1 MTSEPLQQTG
11 LARHDASRQTRP
23 DRELGGID
31 VAGTEVVP
39 IRGGRAA
46 RARGAILRR
55 LLAISD
61 WASLVVGTSV
71 SYLLVTSP
79 PMEPSSI
86 AWSAAFG
93 PAWILV
99 VKLHGLYDQ
108 DHRRIRHST
117 LDELPALFSAAVIG
131 TVVVG
136 VLTRITPAPYIS
148 GTALSILAVTAFLVS
163 ASLRGLTR
171 HIWHARR
178 PPEKSALVGSGGAMR
193 RLSRRLETHPEV
205 HLSLIGYF
213 GDQSRFTPG
222 AEVNG
227 SNGHIKCLGPRSEL
241 ISVAEER
248 GLEHILVA
256 EESIS
261 TDELRSLIGDCKR
274 FGLSLTLVAPNAE
287 LLGPGIQLNRLGELP
302 LLDFAFSDPPR
313 STMALKRGIDIV
325 LSAGMLLLL
334 APLLLVLAIAI
345 KLDSRGPVL
354 FKQVRVGRGG
364 RRFTMFKFRTMV
376 QGADGRVG
384 EVVDTQALA
393 EPSFKVPND
402 PRHTWIGR
410 RLRRFSLDE
419 TPQLLNVLRGEMS
432 LVGPRPE
439 EEAVVALYDER
450 QRLRLGVKPGL
461 TGPMQVYGRGDLTFE
476 ERFALELGYI
486 DNLSIAQDV
495 AILLRTP
502 RAVIGGSGAY

>member
-1 MTSEPLQQTG
+1 MSSEPFQQTG
-11 LARHDASRQTRP
+11 LARREASDETPNGRAASP
-23 DRELGGID
+23 PVD
-31 VAGTEVVP
+31 TEALP

-55 LLAISD
+55 LLALSD
-61 WASLVVGTSV
+61 WVSLVVGTSV
-71 SYLLVTSP
+71 SYLLVTGP
-79 PMEPSSI
+79 PMKPSSI

-93 PAWILV
+93 PAWVLV
-99 VKLHGLYDQ
+99 MKLHGLYDQ

-117 LDELPALFSAAVIG
+117 LDELPALFSAVVIG
-131 TVVVG
+131 TVVIG
-136 VLTRITPAPYIS
+136 ILTRITPAPYIS
-148 GTALSILAVTAFLVS
+148 GTALSILAVTAFFVG
-163 ASLRGLTR
+163 ASMRGLIR
-171 HIWHARR
+171 QIWHSRR
-178 PPEKSALVGSGGAMR
+178 PPEKSALVGSGAAMR
-193 RLSRRLETHPEV
+193 RLSRRIETHPEV
-205 HLSLIGYF
+205 HLSLVGYF
-213 GDQSRFTPG
+213 GEEPDSHSIPG
-222 AEVNG
+222 ANG
-227 SNGHIKCLGPRSEL
+227 GNGNMTFLGPRSEV
-241 ISVAEER
+241 ISVAEQR

-256 EESIS
+256 DDSIS
-261 TDELRSLIGDCKR
+261 TADLRRLIGDCKH

-325 LSAGMLLLL
+325 VSAGLLVLL
-334 APLLLVLAIAI
+334 APFLLIIAIAI

-354 FKQVRVGRGG
+354 FKQVRVGKDG
-364 RRFTMFKFRTMV
+364 RRFVVLKFRTMV
-376 QGADGRVG
+376 ANADERLG
-384 EVVDTQALA
+384 EVVDTKSLD

-476 ERFALELGYI
+476 ERLALERAYI

>member
-11 LARHDASRQTRP
+11 LARHGAPRQARS

-31 VAGTEVVP
+31 AAGTEVVP
-39 IRGGRAA
+39 IRGARAA
-46 RARGAILRR
+46 RTRGAILRR
-55 LLAISD
+55 LLALSD
-61 WASLVVGTSV
+61 WISLVAGTAV
-71 SYLLVTSP
+71 SYLLVTNP

-86 AWSAAFG
+86 AWSAVFG

-99 VKLHGLYDQ
+99 MKLHGLYDQ

-117 LDELPALFSAAVIG
+117 LDELPALFSAVVIG

-136 VLTRITPAPYIS
+136 VLTRLTPAPYFS
-148 GTALSILAVTAFLVS
+148 GTALGVLAVTAFFVD

-171 HIWHARR
+171 KIWHARR
-178 PPEKSALVGSGGAMR
+178 PPEKSAVVGSGGAMR
-193 RLSRRLETHPEV
+193 RLSRRIETHPEV

-213 GDQSRFTPG
+213 GNEPRFNPD

-227 SNGHIKCLGPRSEL
+227 ANGHMRFLGPPSDL
-241 ISVAEER
+241 ISVAEQR

-261 TDELRSLIGDCKR
+261 TDELRRLIGDCKR

-287 LLGPGIQLNRLGELP
+287 LLGPGIQLNRLGDFP

-313 STMALKRGIDIV
+313 STMALKRGIDLV
-325 LSAGMLLLL
+325 VSAGMLLLL
-334 APLLLVLAIAI
+334 APLLMIVAIAI

-354 FKQVRVGRGG
+354 FKQVRVGKGG

-376 QGADGRVG
+376 LGADDRVG
-384 EVVDTQALA
+384 EVVDTEALA
-393 EPSFKVPND
+393 EPSFKVPDD

-476 ERFALELGYI
+476 ERLALERAYI

-502 RAVIGGSGAY
+502 RAVIGGTGAY

>member
-1 MTSEPLQQTG
+1 MTSEQFQQTG
-11 LARHDASRQTRP
+11 LARQDASAETP
-23 DRELGGID
+23 SDGAHGSIAPA
-31 VAGTEVVP
+31 VTEVLP

-55 LLAISD
+55 LLALSD
-61 WASLVVGTSV
+61 WTSLVVGAAV
-71 SYLLVTSP
+71 SYLLVAGVK
-79 PMEPSSI
+79 PSSI

-93 PAWILV
+93 PAWVLV
-99 VKLHGLYDQ
+99 MKLQGLYDQ

-117 LDELPALFSAAVIG
+117 LDELPALFSATVIG

-136 VLTRITPAPYIS
+136 VLTRVTPAPYVK
-148 GTALSILAVTAFLVS
+148 GTALGVLAVTAFVVG
-163 ASLRGLTR
+163 ASLRGVIREL
-171 HIWHARR
+171 WHTRR
-178 PPEKSALVGSGGAMR
+178 PPEKSAVVGSGAAMR
-193 RLSRRLETHPEV
+193 RLSRRIETHPEV
-205 HLSLIGYF
+205 HLALVGYF
-213 GDQSRFTPG
+213 GDPDAHSG
-222 AEVNG
+222 ARANG
-227 SNGHIKCLGPRSEL
+227 ANGQMACLGPRSEL
-241 ISVAEER
+241 ISVAEQH

-261 TDELRSLIGDCKR
+261 TDELRRLIGDCKR

-325 LSAGMLLLL
+325 VSAGLLLLL
-334 APLLLVLAIAI
+334 APLLLVVAVAI
-345 KLDSRGPVL
+345 KLDSDGPVL
-354 FKQVRVGRGG
+354 FKQTRVGKGG
-364 RRFTMFKFRTMV
+364 RRFTMLKFRTMV
-376 QGADGRVG
+376 RGADERLT
-384 EVVDTQALA
+384 EVVNTEALA

-410 RLRRFSLDE
+410 RLRRLSLDE

-476 ERFALELGYI
+476 ERLALERAYI

>member
-1 MTSEPLQQTG
+1 MTSEQLQQTG
-11 LARHDASRQTRP
+11 LAR
-23 DRELGGID
+23 REVSDEMPPGRESEDLQPGA
-31 VAGTEVVP
+31 AGVLPTS
-39 IRGGRAA
+39 GGRAA

-55 LLAISD
+55 LLALSD

-71 SYLLVTSP
+71 AYLIVSSP
-79 PMEPSSI
+79 PVHASSI

-99 VKLHGLYDQ
+99 MKLHGLYDQ

-117 LDELPALFSAAVIG
+117 LDELPALFSAVVIG
-131 TVVVG
+131 TVTVG

-148 GTALSILAVTAFLVS
+148 GTALSILAVTAFVVC
-163 ASLRGLTR
+163 ASLRGLIR
-171 HIWHARR
+171 QIWHARR
-178 PPEKSALVGSGGAMR
+178 PPEKSALVGSGAAMR
-193 RLSRRLETHPEV
+193 RLSRRIETHPEV
-205 HLSLIGYF
+205 HLSLVGYF
-213 GDQSRFTPG
+213 GDEPDSHSDTG
-222 AEVNG
+222 ANG
-227 SNGHIKCLGPRSEL
+227 GNGNMRCLGPRSEV
-241 ISVAEER
+241 ISVAEQR

-256 EESIS
+256 DESIS
-261 TDELRSLIGDCKR
+261 TDDLRRLIGDCKR

-313 STMALKRGIDIV
+313 STMALKRGIDIIV
-325 LSAGMLLLL
+325 SAGMLVLLS
-334 APLLLVLAIAI
+334 PLLLVVAIAI

-354 FKQVRVGRGG
+354 FKQVRVGRDG
-364 RRFTMFKFRTMV
+364 RRFVMVKFRTMV
-376 QGADGRVG
+376 QGADQRLD
-384 EVVDTQALA
+384 EVVDTGTLA
-393 EPSFKVPND
+393 EPSFKVPKD

-410 RLRRFSLDE
+410 RLRRLSLDE

-450 QRLRLGVKPGL
+450 QLLRLGVKPGL

-476 ERFALELGYI
+476 ERLALERAYI

>member
-1 MTSEPLQQTG
+1 MTSEPFQQTG
-11 LARHDASRQTRP
+11 LARHDASREPSPRGEPRTI
-23 DRELGGID
+23 DRAAI
-31 VAGTEVVP
+31 EVVP

-55 LLAISD
+55 LLALSD
-61 WASLVVGTSV
+61 WTSLVVGTSI

-99 VKLHGLYDQ
+99 MKLHGLYDQ

-117 LDELPALFSAAVIG
+117 LDELPALFSAVVIG
-131 TVVVG
+131 TVMVG
-136 VLTRITPAPYIS
+136 VLTRLTPAPYIS
-148 GTALSILAVTAFLVS
+148 GTALSILAVTAFVLS

-171 HIWHARR
+171 QIWHARR
-178 PPEKSALVGSGGAMR
+178 PPEKSALVGSGAAMR
-193 RLSRRLETHPEV
+193 RLSRRIETHPEV
-205 HLSLIGYF
+205 HLSLVGYF
-213 GDQSRFTPG
+213 GEEQDSSSNAG
-222 AEVNG
+222 ANG
-227 SNGHIKCLGPRSEL
+227 ANGHVRYLGPRSDL
-241 ISVAEER
+241 ISVSEQR

-256 EESIS
+256 DDSIS

-313 STMALKRGIDIV
+313 STLALKRGIDILV
-325 LSAGMLLLL
+325 SAGMLLLL
-334 APLLLVLAIAI
+334 APLLVVVSIAI

-354 FKQVRVGRGG
+354 FKQVRVGKGG
-364 RRFTMFKFRTMV
+364 RRFTMLKFRTMIH
-376 QGADGRVG
+376 GADERVS
-384 EVVDTQALA
+384 EVVDTQALV

-410 RLRRFSLDE
+410 RLRRLSLDE

-476 ERFALELGYI
+476 ERLALERAYI

>member
-1 MTSEPLQQTG
+1 MTSEPFQQTG
-11 LARHDASRQTRP
+11 LARQDSSHEAPADAR
-23 DRELGGID
+23 REPIEISD
-31 VAGTEVVP
+31 TETLP
-39 IRGGRAA
+39 IRGGREA

-55 LLAISD
+55 LLALSD
-61 WASLVVGTSV
+61 WASLIAGTSV
-71 SYLLVTSP
+71 SYLVVTSP
-79 PMEPSSI
+79 PMKPSSI

-99 VKLHGLYDQ
+99 MKLHGLYDQ

-117 LDELPALFSAAVIG
+117 LDELPALFSAVVIG
-131 TVVVG
+131 TVLVG
-136 VLTRITPAPYIS
+136 VLTRFTPAPYIS
-148 GTALSILAVTAFLVS
+148 GTGLSILAVTAFVIG
-163 ASLRGLTR
+163 ASLRGLIR
-171 HIWHARR
+171 QIWHARR
-178 PPEKSALVGSGGAMR
+178 PPEKSALVGSGAAMR
-193 RLSRRLETHPEV
+193 RLSRRVETHPEV

-213 GDQSRFTPG
+213 GDEPDAQ
-222 AEVNG
+222 
-227 SNGHIKCLGPRSEL
+227 SNGEANGANGKMSCLGPRSDL
-241 ISVAEER
+241 ISVAEQR
-248 GLEHILVA
+248 GLERILVA
-256 EESIS
+256 DESIS
-261 TDELRSLIGDCKR
+261 TDELRRLIGDCKR

-313 STMALKRGIDIV
+313 STMALKRGIDIIV
-325 LSAGMLLLL
+325 SAGMLLLL
-334 APLLLVLAIAI
+334 APFLLLIAIAI

-354 FKQVRVGRGG
+354 FKQVRVGKGS
-364 RRFTMFKFRTMV
+364 RRFVMLKFRTMV
-376 QGADGRVG
+376 QDADERLG
-384 EVVDTQALA
+384 EVVDTKALA

-419 TPQLLNVLRGEMS
+419 TPQLVNVLRGEMS

-439 EEAVVALYDER
+439 EEDVVALYDER

-476 ERFALELGYI
+476 ERLALERAYI

>member
-1 MTSEPLQQTG
+1 MTSDPVQQTG
-11 LARHDASRQTRP
+11 LARQEASQETAP
-23 DRELGGID
+23 GREPETIAP
-31 VAGTEVVP
+31 AGTEVLP

-46 RARGAILRR
+46 RMRGAILRR
-55 LLAISD
+55 LLALSD
-61 WASLVVGTSV
+61 WTSLVIGTTV
-71 SYLLVTSP
+71 SYLLVSSP
-79 PMEPSSI
+79 PVHASSI

-99 VKLHGLYDQ
+99 MKLHGLYDQ

-117 LDELPALFSAAVIG
+117 LDELPALFSAVVIG
-131 TVVVG
+131 TVAIG
-136 VLTRITPAPYIS
+136 VLTRFTPAPYIS
-148 GTALSILAVTAFLVS
+148 GTALSIIAVTAFVVG
-163 ASLRGLTR
+163 ASLRGLIR
-171 HIWHARR
+171 QVWHARR
-178 PPEKSALVGSGGAMR
+178 PPEKSALVGSGAAMR
-193 RLSRRLETHPEV
+193 RLSRRIETHPEV
-205 HLSLIGYF
+205 HLSLVGYF
-213 GDQSRFTPG
+213 GDASDSHSG
-222 AEVNG
+222 AGGNG
-227 SNGHIKCLGPRSEL
+227 ANGNMACLGPRSEL
-241 ISVAEER
+241 ISVAEQR

-256 EESIS
+256 DDSIS
-261 TDELRSLIGDCKR
+261 TEDLRRLIGDCKR

-325 LSAGMLLLL
+325 VSAGMLLLL
-334 APLLLVLAIAI
+334 APLLAVVAIAI

-354 FKQVRVGRGG
+354 FKQVRVGKGG
-364 RRFTMFKFRTMV
+364 RRFTMLKFRTMV
-376 QGADGRVG
+376 HGADERVG
-384 EVVDTQALA
+384 EVVDTQALD

-410 RLRRFSLDE
+410 RLRRLSLDE

-476 ERFALELGYI
+476 ERLALERAYI

>member
-1 MTSEPLQQTG
+1 MTSEPFQQTG
-11 LARHDASRQTRP
+11 LARDDAPRQTP
-23 DRELGGID
+23 AVRELDGID
-31 VAGTEVVP
+31 VADTKVLP
-39 IRGGRAA
+39 TRGGRAA

-55 LLAISD
+55 LLALTD
-61 WASLVVGTSV
+61 WVSLIAGTSV
-71 SYLLVTSP
+71 SYLLVSNP
-79 PMEPSSI
+79 PMQPASI
-86 AWSAAFG
+86 AWSAAFS

-99 VKLHGLYDQ
+99 MKLHGLYDQ

-117 LDELPALFSAAVIG
+117 LDELPALFSAVVIG
-131 TVVVG
+131 TVAIG
-136 VLTRITPAPYIS
+136 VLTRITPAPYVS
-148 GTALSILAVTAFLVS
+148 GTALGILAVTAFVVS

-171 HIWHARR
+171 QIWHARR
-178 PPEKSALVGSGGAMR
+178 PPEKSAVVGSGGAMR
-193 RLSRRLETHPEV
+193 RLSRRIETHPEV
-205 HLSLIGYF
+205 HLSLVGYF
-213 GDQSRFTPG
+213 GDETASHSNAETNG
-222 AEVNG
+222 ANG
-227 SNGHIKCLGPRSEL
+227 QMRCLGPRSEL
-241 ISVAEER
+241 ISVAEQR

-256 EESIS
+256 DESIS
-261 TDELRSLIGDCKR
+261 TDELRGLIGDCKR

-313 STMALKRGIDIV
+313 STMALKRGIDIAV
-325 LSAGMLLLL
+325 SAGMLLLL
-334 APLLLVLAIAI
+334 APLLLIVAIAI

-364 RRFTMFKFRTMV
+364 GPFTMFKFRTMV
-376 QGADGRVG
+376 DGADERVS
-384 EVVDTQALA
+384 EVVNTEALV

-410 RLRRFSLDE
+410 RLRRLSLDE
-419 TPQLLNVLRGEMS
+419 TPQLWNVLHGEMS

-450 QRLRLGVKPGL
+450 QRLRLGVKPGI

-476 ERFALELGYI
+476 ERLALELAYI

>member
-1 MTSEPLQQTG
+1 MTSEPFQQTG
-11 LARHDASRQTRP
+11 LARQDAVLEAPSDGAP
-23 DRELGGID
+23 GSSAPA
-31 VAGTEVVP
+31 VTEVSP

-55 LLAISD
+55 LLALSD
-61 WASLVVGTSV
+61 WTSLVVGMAV
-71 SYLLVTSP
+71 SCLLVSGVK
-79 PMEPSSI
+79 PSAI
-86 AWSAAFG
+86 AWAAAFG
-93 PAWILV
+93 PAWVLV
-99 VKLHGLYDQ
+99 MKLQGLYDQ

-117 LDELPALFSAAVIG
+117 LDELPALFSATVIG

-136 VLTRITPAPYIS
+136 VLTRVTPSPYVK
-148 GTALSILAVTAFLVS
+148 GTALGVLAVTAFVIG
-163 ASLRGLTR
+163 ASLRGFIR
-171 HIWHARR
+171 QMWHARR
-178 PPEKSALVGSGGAMR
+178 PPEKSAVVGSGAAMR
-193 RLSRRLETHPEV
+193 RLSRRIETHPEV
-205 HLSLIGYF
+205 HLSLVGYF
-213 GDQSRFTPG
+213 GDAPDAHSG
-222 AEVNG
+222 ARVNG
-227 SNGHIKCLGPRSEL
+227 AKGQMACLGSRSEL
-241 ISVAEER
+241 ISVAEHH

-261 TDELRSLIGDCKR
+261 TDELRRLIGDCKR

-325 LSAGMLLLL
+325 VSAGMLLLL
-334 APLLLVLAIAI
+334 APLLLVVAVAI

-354 FKQVRVGRGG
+354 FKQIRVGKGG
-364 RRFTMFKFRTMV
+364 RRFTMLKFRTMV
-376 QGADGRVG
+376 HGADERVI
-384 EVVDTQALA
+384 EVVDTEALA

-410 RLRRFSLDE
+410 RLRRLSLDE

-476 ERFALELGYI
+476 ERLALERAYI

>member
-1 MTSEPLQQTG
+1 MTSEPIQDTG
-11 LARHDASRQTRP
+11 LVRPEASEQAPP
-23 DRELGGID
+23 DRERRIE
-31 VAGTEVVP
+31 VADTEVHP
-39 IRGGRAA
+39 TRGGREA

-55 LLAISD
+55 LLALSD
-61 WASLVVGTSV
+61 WSSLVIGTSV
-71 SYLLVTSP
+71 SYLLVSNP
-79 PMEPSSI
+79 PVHASSI
-86 AWSAAFG
+86 AWSAVFG

-99 VKLHGLYDQ
+99 MKLQGLYDQ

-117 LDELPALFSAAVIG
+117 LDELPAFFAAVVIG
-131 TVVVG
+131 TVVIG
-136 VLTRITPAPYIS
+136 VLTRITPAPYVS
-148 GTALSILAVTAFLVS
+148 GTTLGVLAATAFVVG
-163 ASLRGLTR
+163 ASLRGLIR

-178 PPEKSALVGSGGAMR
+178 PPEKSALVGSGAAMR
-193 RLSRRLETHPEV
+193 RLSRRIETHPEV

-213 GDQSRFTPG
+213 GDEQDSHSN
-222 AEVNG
+222 ANG
-227 SNGHIKCLGPRSEL
+227 GNGHITRLGSQSEVVA
-241 ISVAEER
+241 VAEQR

-256 EESIS
+256 DEEIS
-261 TDELRSLIGDCKR
+261 TGDLRRLIGDCKR

-313 STMALKRGIDIV
+313 STMAMKRGIDIV
-325 LSAGMLLLL
+325 VSAGLLLLL
-334 APLLLVLAIAI
+334 APLLLIISIAI

-354 FKQVRVGRGG
+354 FKQVRVGKGG
-364 RRFTMFKFRTMV
+364 RRFTMLKFRTMV
-376 QGADGRVG
+376 QGADQRLD
-384 EVVDTQALA
+384 EVVDTEALE

-419 TPQLLNVLRGEMS
+419 TSQLLNVLRGEMS

-476 ERFALELGYI
+476 ERLALERAYI

>member
-1 MTSEPLQQTG
+1 M
-11 LARHDASRQTRP
+11 AS
-23 DRELGGID
+23 
-31 VAGTEVVP
+31 
-39 IRGGRAA
+39 
-46 RARGAILRR
+46 
-55 LLAISD
+55 
-61 WASLVVGTSV
+61 
-71 SYLLVTSP
+71 
-79 PMEPSSI
+79 SSI

-99 VKLHGLYDQ
+99 MKLHGLYDQ

-117 LDELPALFSAAVIG
+117 LDELPALFSAVVIG

-136 VLTRITPAPYIS
+136 VLIRLTPAPYVS
-148 GTALSILAVTAFLVS
+148 GTALAILAVTAFVVG
-163 ASLRGLTR
+163 ASLRGLIR
-171 HIWHARR
+171 QVWHARR
-178 PPEKSALVGSGGAMR
+178 PPEKSALVGSGRAMR
-193 RLSRRLETHPEV
+193 RLSRRIETHPEV

-213 GDQSRFTPG
+213 GDEPASVPG

-227 SNGHIKCLGPRSEL
+227 ANGRIRCLGPRSDL
-241 ISVAEER
+241 ISVAEQR

-261 TDELRSLIGDCKR
+261 TDELRGLIADCKR

-325 LSAGMLLLL
+325 VSAGTLALL
-334 APLLLVLAIAI
+334 APLLLGVAIAI
-345 KLDSRGPVL
+345 KLDSRGSVL

-364 RRFTMFKFRTMV
+364 RRFVMFKFRTMV
-376 QGADGRVG
+376 HGADERVG

-410 RLRRFSLDE
+410 RLRRLSLDE

-476 ERFALELGYI
+476 ERLALELAYI
-486 DNLSIAQDV
+486 DNLSITQDV

>member
-1 MTSEPLQQTG
+1 MTSEPFQQTG
-11 LARHDASRQTRP
+11 LAREKALRQTLVG
-23 DRELGGID
+23 REVMEVASAESD
-31 VAGTEVVP
+31 VLP
-39 IRGGRAA
+39 IRGARAA

-55 LLAISD
+55 LLAIAD
-61 WASLVVGTSV
+61 WIALIVGAAL
-71 SYLLVTSP
+71 SYLLIATV
-79 PMEPSSI
+79 EPSSI

-99 VKLHGLYDQ
+99 MKLHGLYDQ

-117 LDELPALFSAAVIG
+117 LDELPALFSATVIG

-136 VLTRITPAPYIS
+136 VLIRITPAPYVK
-148 GTALSILAVTAFLVS
+148 GTALGVLAVTAFVVG

-178 PPEKSALVGSGGAMR
+178 PPEKSAVVGSGASMR
-193 RLSRRLETHPEV
+193 RLSRRIQTHPEV
-205 HLSLIGYF
+205 HLSLVGYF
-213 GDQSRFTPG
+213 GDGRPSDPDAEING
-222 AEVNG
+222 A
-227 SNGHIKCLGPRSEL
+227 NGHMKCLGPSSEL
-241 ISVAEER
+241 ISVAEQR

-261 TDELRSLIGDCKR
+261 TAELRRLIGDCKR

-325 LSAGMLLLL
+325 ASAGLLLLL
-334 APLLLVLAIAI
+334 APLLLVVAVAI

-354 FKQVRVGRGG
+354 FKQVRVGKGG
-364 RRFTMFKFRTMV
+364 RRFTMLKFRTMV
-376 QGADGRVG
+376 HGADERVD
-384 EVVDTQALA
+384 EVVDTQALDG
-393 EPSFKVPND
+393 PSFKVPND

-410 RLRRFSLDE
+410 RLRRLSLDE

-439 EEAVVALYDER
+439 EEAVVVLYDDR
-450 QRLRLGVKPGL
+450 QRLRLAVKPGL

-476 ERFALELGYI
+476 ERLALERAYI

>member
-1 MTSEPLQQTG
+1 MTSEPFQQTG
-11 LARHDASRQTRP
+11 LARQDASRQTLL
-23 DRELGGID
+23 DRELAGIKMAD
-31 VAGTEVVP
+31 TEVAP

-55 LLAISD
+55 LLALSD
-61 WASLVVGTSV
+61 WASLVAGTSV
-71 SYLLVTSP
+71 SYLLVSNP

-99 VKLHGLYDQ
+99 MKLHGLYDQ

-117 LDELPALFSAAVIG
+117 LDELPTLFSAVVIG

-136 VLTRITPAPYIS
+136 VLTRLTPAPYVS
-148 GTALSILAVTAFLVS
+148 GTALGILAVTAFVVG
-163 ASLRGLTR
+163 ASLRGLIR
-171 HIWHARR
+171 QIWHARR
-178 PPEKSALVGSGGAMR
+178 PPEKSALVGSGAAMR
-193 RLSRRLETHPEV
+193 RLSRRIQTHPEV
-205 HLSLIGYF
+205 HLSLVGYF
-213 GDQSRFTPG
+213 GDEPDSH
-222 AEVNG
+222 
-227 SNGHIKCLGPRSEL
+227 SNGDANGANGNIGCLGPRSEL
-241 ISVAEER
+241 ISVAEQR

-256 EESIS
+256 DESIS
-261 TDELRSLIGDCKR
+261 TDDLRRLIGDCKR

-287 LLGPGIQLNRLGELP
+287 LLGPGIQLNRLGEIP

-313 STMALKRGIDIV
+313 STLALKRGIDIIV
-325 LSAGMLLLL
+325 SAGMLLLL
-334 APLLLVLAIAI
+334 GPLLLAVAIAI

-354 FKQVRVGRGG
+354 FKQVRVGKGG
-364 RRFTMFKFRTMV
+364 RRFVVLKFRTMV
-376 QGADGRVG
+376 DGADEKVS
-384 EVVDTQALA
+384 EVVDTGALV

-410 RLRRFSLDE
+410 RLRRLSLDE

-439 EEAVVALYDER
+439 EEGVVALYDER

-476 ERFALELGYI
+476 ERFALERAYI

>member
-1 MTSEPLQQTG
+1 MTSEPFQQTG
-11 LARHDASRQTRP
+11 LAREEASRQTRVG
-23 DRELGGID
+23 REPVEMDASKTKVL
-31 VAGTEVVP
+31 P
-39 IRGGRAA
+39 IRGGQAA

-61 WASLVVGTSV
+61 WISLIVGMAI
-71 SYLLVTSP
+71 SYLVIASVK
-79 PMEPSSI
+79 PSSI
-86 AWSAAFG
+86 SWAVAFG

-99 VKLHGLYDQ
+99 MKLHGLYDQ

-117 LDELPALFSAAVIG
+117 LDELPALFSATVIG

-136 VLTRITPAPYIS
+136 VLIRITPAPYVK
-148 GTALSILAVTAFLVS
+148 GTALGVLAVTAFVIG

-178 PPEKSALVGSGGAMR
+178 PPEKSAVVGSGAAMR
-193 RLSRRLETHPEV
+193 RLSRRIETHPEV
-205 HLSLIGYF
+205 HLSLVGYF
-213 GDQSRFTPG
+213 GDERTTDP
-222 AEVNG
+222 EVGGNG
-227 SNGHIKCLGPRSEL
+227 TIGHLRCLGSRSEL
-241 ISVAEER
+241 ISVAEQR

-256 EESIS
+256 EDSIS
-261 TDELRSLIGDCKR
+261 TAELRRLIGDCKR

-325 LSAGMLLLL
+325 GSAGLLLLL
-334 APLLLVLAIAI
+334 APLLLVVAIAI
-345 KLDSRGPVL
+345 KLDSRGPML
-354 FKQVRVGRGG
+354 FKQVRVGKGG
-364 RRFTMFKFRTMV
+364 RRFTMVKFRTMV
-376 QGADGRVG
+376 HGADERVG
-384 EVVDTQALA
+384 EVVDTQALD

-410 RLRRFSLDE
+410 RLRRLSLDE

-439 EEAVVALYDER
+439 EEAVVAIYDDR
-450 QRLRLGVKPGL
+450 QRLRLAVKPGL

-476 ERFALELGYI
+476 ERLALERAYI

-502 RAVIGGSGAY
+502 RAVIGGNGAY

>member
-1 MTSEPLQQTG
+1 MTSEPFHQAG
-11 LARHDASRQTRP
+11 LARQDASDETLP
-23 DRELGGID
+23 AAEPIAVDS
-31 VAGTEVVP
+31 ATTEVLP
-39 IRGGRAA
+39 TRGGRAA

-61 WASLVVGTSV
+61 WASLVVGTTV
-71 SYLLVTSP
+71 SYLFASGP
-79 PMEPSSI
+79 PVHASSI

-99 VKLHGLYDQ
+99 MKLHGLYDQ

-117 LDELPALFSAAVIG
+117 LDELPALFSATVIG
-131 TVVVG
+131 TVVIG
-136 VLTRITPAPYIS
+136 ILARITPAPYMS
-148 GTALSILAVTAFLVS
+148 GTALGVLAVTAFVVG
-163 ASLRGLTR
+163 ASLRGMIR
-171 HIWHARR
+171 QIWHSRR
-178 PPEKSALVGSGGAMR
+178 PPEKSALVGSGRAMQRLR
-193 RLSRRLETHPEV
+193 RRIQTHPEV
-205 HLSLIGYF
+205 HLTLVGYF
-213 GDQSRFTPG
+213 GDEPDTNG
-222 AEVNG
+222 AANG
-227 SNGHIKCLGPRSEL
+227 ANGHITRLGSRSEV
-241 ISVAEER
+241 ISVAEQR

-256 EESIS
+256 DESIS
-261 TDELRSLIGDCKR
+261 TGELRSLIGDCKK

-313 STMALKRGIDIV
+313 STMALKRGIDILV
-325 LSAGMLLLL
+325 SAGLLLLL
-334 APLLLVLAIAI
+334 APLLLIIAIAI

-354 FKQVRVGRGG
+354 YKQVRVGKGG
-364 RRFTMFKFRTMV
+364 RRFTMLKFRTMV
-376 QGADGRVG
+376 QDADQRLD
-384 EVVDTQALA
+384 EVVDTGALD

-410 RLRRFSLDE
+410 RLRRLSLDE

-476 ERFALELGYI
+476 ERLALERAYI

>member
-1 MTSEPLQQTG
+1 MSSEEIQQAG
-11 LARHDASRQTRP
+11 IARQDASQRTLRSARP
-23 DRELGGID
+23 DFD
-31 VAGTEVVP
+31 AVDGTEVLP
-39 IRGGRAA
+39 IRGGREA

-55 LLAISD
+55 LLALSD
-61 WASLVVGTSV
+61 WTALVAGTAVSSV
-71 SYLLVTSP
+71 LISGV
-79 PMEPSSI
+79 EASSI
-86 AWSAAFG
+86 AWSVAFG

-136 VLTRITPAPYIS
+136 VLARITPAPNLS
-148 GTALSILAVTAFLVS
+148 DGALVVLASSAFFIGS
-163 ASLRGLTR
+163 ALRGLTR
-171 HIWHARR
+171 QIWHATR

-193 RLSRRLETHPEV
+193 RLSRRIETHPEV
-205 HLSLIGYF
+205 HLSLVGYF
-213 GDQSRFTPG
+213 GDPPSTGGNG
-222 AEVNG
+222 A
-227 SNGHIKCLGPRSEL
+227 NGHMACLGPRSEL
-241 ISVAEER
+241 ISVAEQR

-261 TDELRSLIGDCKR
+261 TDELRLLIGDCKR

-313 STMALKRGIDIV
+313 STMALKRGIDIIA
-325 LSAGMLLLL
+325 SAGMLLVL
-334 APLLLVLAIAI
+334 APLLLLVAIGI

-354 FKQVRVGRGG
+354 YRQIRVGKGG
-364 RRFTMFKFRTMV
+364 RRFVMLKFRTMV
-376 QGADGRVG
+376 RDADERVS
-384 EVVDTQALA
+384 EVVDTRALT

-402 PRHTWIGR
+402 PRHTRIGR
-410 RLRRFSLDE
+410 RLRRLSLDE

-476 ERFALELGYI
+476 ERLALERAYI